1 MSSEHQPNVADG
13 GVGARVLRKEDERH
27 LFGRG
32 RFVADL
38 TMPGLQEVAFLRSPL
53 AHARI
58 RAIGKGPAH
67 ASQVITRADMAAAGD
82 IVADVDLPSFNGS
95 SQPPL
100 AHQKVRFVGE
110 PVALAF
116 AASRAEAEDIVE
128 TIELEL
134 DELPAFATVFSALA
148 RKDVRVHEHWDDN
161 LVLSIDVDKNFA
173 AHAEGAAVV
182 VSTQADLARQCMV
195 PLEGKAV
202 LACWDHLAGQLV
214 VYSSTQVPHMIRMAL
229 AQCLGID
236 QGIVRVIAPDVG
248 GGFGYKCVL
257 QQEELCVAWLAL
269 TYKTPFRYV
278 EDRREHLVAGAN
290 SRQHHYQLT
299 GYADARG
306 RLLALDAR
314 ILIDGGA
321 YSVWPFSIGLEPMQ
335 ATSNLPGPYDFQ
347 GYRCRTECVSTN
359 KPGFVPYRGVA
370 RTGACLAM
378 ELLIDAIAAEVGRE
392 AWEVRFDNLIGAS
405 AMPYKTLV
413 NRIYD
418 SGDYPA
424 SLKKAVAGVG
434 VERIRQRQRAGEP
447 DGRLIGVG
455 FATFNEQ
462 SAHGTTVFAAMG
474 MPFVPGF
481 EQATVR
487 VTPDGGLEMRVG
499 LHSHGQGMETTLA
512 QIANEILGV
521 PVAETRTVFG
531 DTATTP
537 FSTGTYA
544 SRGITMAGGAV
555 AATCKALLPRIRKI
569 GAHLLQQPEHL
580 TSMERGDVV
589 CGERRATLKEIAQA
603 WYAHPERLPADVDT
617 GGLEATVGYKPKVD
631 TGAFSY
637 ATHACVVA
645 VDPATGQV
653 EIIDYLVVEDCG
665 RMINPMV
672 VEGQTYGGVAQGI
685 GSALYEEMLYDHNA
699 QPLNST
705 LADYMLPGPT
715 ELPAIR
721 IEHMETRSANTEF
734 GVKGVGE
741 GGAIGPPAAILN
753 AVNDAI
759 RGLGATVSETPLTP
773 ERLLAALGRA
783 EAKRG
788 ALREAA

>member
-1 MSSEHQPNVADG
+1 
-13 GVGARVLRKEDERH
+13 
-27 LFGRG
+27 
-32 RFVADL
+32 
-38 TMPGLQEVAFLRSPL
+38 
-53 AHARI
+53 
-58 RAIGKGPAH
+58 
-67 ASQVITRADMAAAGD
+67 
-82 IVADVDLPSFNGS
+82 
-95 SQPPL
+95 
-100 AHQKVRFVGE
+100 
-110 PVALAF
+110 
-116 AASRAEAEDIVE
+116 SRAEAEDIVE

-134 DELPAFATVFSALA
+134 DELPAFSNVYSALA
-148 RKDVRVHEHWDDN
+148 RNDVRVHEHWNDN
-161 LVLSIDVDKNFA
+161 LVLSIDVDKSFE
-173 AHAEGAAVV
+173 AHARGAAVV
-182 VSTQADLARQCMV
+182 VSTRADLARQCMV

-229 AQCLGID
+229 ARCLGID
-236 QGIVRVIAPDVG
+236 QGVLRVIAPDVG

-257 QQEELCVAWLAL
+257 QQEDLCVAWLAL

-299 GYADARG
+299 GYADASG

-347 GYRCRTECVSTN
+347 GYRCRTECVATN

-378 ELLIDAIAAEVGRE
+378 ELLLDAIAAEVGRE
-392 AWEVRFDNLIGAS
+392 AWEVRLDNLIPPG

-424 SLKKAVAGVG
+424 SLKKAVDGVG
-434 VERIRQRQRAGEP
+434 LGRIRERQRAGEP

-487 VTPDGGLEMRVG
+487 VTPDGGLEIHVG

-521 PVAETRTVFG
+521 PVAATRTVFG

-555 AATCKALLPRIRKI
+555 SVTCKALLPRIQKI
-569 GAHLLQQPEHL
+569 GAHLLQQPQHL

-589 CGERRATLKEIAQA
+589 CGDRRVTLKEIAQA

-645 VDPATGQV
+645 VDPVTGHV

-685 GSALYEEMLYDHNA
+685 GSALYEEMLYDDNA

-705 LADYMLPGPT
+705 LADYLLPGPT
-715 ELPAIR
+715 ELPPIR

-773 ERLLAALGRA
+773 ERLRAALALARA
-783 EAKRG
+783 RPG
-788 ALREAA
+788 MMREAA